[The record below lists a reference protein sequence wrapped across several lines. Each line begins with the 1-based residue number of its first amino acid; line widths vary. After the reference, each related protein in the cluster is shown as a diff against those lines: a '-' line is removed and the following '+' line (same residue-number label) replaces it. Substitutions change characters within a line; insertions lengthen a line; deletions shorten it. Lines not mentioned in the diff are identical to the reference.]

1 MTPDDAPLVSVVLP
15 TYNREAFLRE
25 AVESVRAQTFSAW
38 EAIIVDDGSTDGT
51 PGYLAGL
58 NDARI
63 RVLREAH
70 CGRPGELR
78 NRGVASA
85 RGTYVAFLDSDDL
98 WAPGKLERQIAD
110 LRLRKRRW
118 GYTRHRWIDERGRS
132 VSAPAGRTWKAC
144 DGWILRDVLAVD
156 AWVSMPTVVVERAWF
171 QEVGGFDETYPVVSD
186 YEAWVRLARSAAAA
200 HIAEPLAAVR
210 VHAESLSRHR
220 ALDMHDQL
228 IRLYDTLAADSTLL
242 EHRTLCRDR
251 AAAVRL
257 ALADLCRPAHQSRR
271 ALRAVGGALRR
282 RPLWHRTWTVLA
294 KTLVYPVVPRRL
306 LAVYHRVR
314 ARVPAPVPPR

>member
-1 MTPDDAPLVSVVLP
+1 VTPDDAPLVSVVLP

-98 WAPGKLERQIAD
+98 WVPGKLERQIAD

-210 VHAESLSRHR
+210 VHAES
-220 ALDMHDQL
+220 
-228 IRLYDTLAADSTLL
+228 
-242 EHRTLCRDR
+242 RDR

-294 KTLVYPVVPRRL
+294 KTLVYPLVPRRL